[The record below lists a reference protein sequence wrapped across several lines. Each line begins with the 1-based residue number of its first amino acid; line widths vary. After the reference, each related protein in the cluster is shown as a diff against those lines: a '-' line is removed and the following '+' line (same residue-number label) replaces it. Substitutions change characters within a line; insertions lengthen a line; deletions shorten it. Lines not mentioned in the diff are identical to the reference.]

1 MYEWDESKRRRNLA
15 KHKVDFELV
24 HDFDMATADVR
35 QDSRGK
41 YGEARFIA
49 DGLIGDR
56 LYILVFTMRASDI
69 RVISLRKAN
78 TRERKRHGQTKK
90 LY

>member
-1 MYEWDESKRRRNLA
+1 MYEWDEAKHRRNLA
-15 KHKVDFELV
+15 KHKVDFDLV
-24 HDFDMATADVR
+24 HDFDMATADIR

-41 YGEARFIA
+41 YGGARFIA

-56 LYILVFTMRASDI
+56 LYVLVFTMRASNI

-78 TRERKRHGQTKK
+78 TRERKRHGKTKK